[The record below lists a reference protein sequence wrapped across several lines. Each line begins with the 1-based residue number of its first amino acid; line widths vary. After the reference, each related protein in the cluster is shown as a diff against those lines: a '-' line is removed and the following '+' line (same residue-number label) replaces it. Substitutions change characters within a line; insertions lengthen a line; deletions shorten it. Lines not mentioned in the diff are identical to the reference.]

1 MRAES
6 GWRGLWSHAVDMWIA
21 PSVRSDPDGYRRA
34 RLAVAGA
41 LVCVPFGGAFS
52 VIYPLVLP
60 PPLGVYLGA
69 LVFGLL
75 PVALLLLA
83 TMRLLERTA
92 FGTNGILAY
101 ALTCFCLISYELGGA
116 RAAALYWLIGLPSV
130 AVLVGNARRGVA
142 WFAAGQL
149 GCLGF
154 LVLDARGHPFPHEA
168 TRAQLLTL
176 WLTSAS
182 GLTLLLCAMVGV
194 FESAKYEALALLRR
208 ANTALVRARDAA
220 RNANRT
226 KSAFLARISHEI
238 RTPMTAILGFADLL
252 IDRLRSAPR
261 TPADI
266 EALETIRRNGRHLLE
281 IINDILDLS
290 KIEAGRLEIER
301 RSFDPAHVVADVMAL
316 MSIRAEEGGL
326 ELRTEHAGEIPG
338 RVFGDPTRVKQILM
352 NLVGNA
358 IKFTSRGSVT
368 VRLSFDAP
376 ARQLRLEVADTGIG
390 LSPEQ
395 LAGLFVPFSQADT
408 STSRLYGGTGLGLS
422 ICRRLCELMGGRID
436 AESELGRGSR
446 FRVELPAEDAG
457 PPRPADAPR
466 PPDAPLAAGRGIGT
480 LSRRHR
486 ILFADDVEDN
496 RELVSGLLGRAG
508 AEVVLADGGKAA
520 VLEVRRAQKP
530 FDLVLLDLEM
540 PGLDGSA
547 VTRILRGQGY
557 QGPIVALSA
566 HAMAGERERC
576 FALGFDAL
584 VAKPI
589 EAPELIAV
597 IERHSGQ
604 RSVKRPAG
612 EGQSSAAVSEP
623 IEVAERSAWERFAD
637 RFVPLA
643 FHRDPEALERARAVV
658 GIAIVPVPLILGW
671 ACLLPQVMLPPVGP
685 VLSVLVALTGLMLL
699 GIPFLLR
706 RYGSVQL
713 AANLLATYGYV
724 VTGLVA
730 CASGGAM
737 SPSSHW
743 LLVIAVAMMPV
754 LGGRAAALWT
764 GLCVVQYGAFYAV
777 ELSGFQ
783 LRNWMIEQD
792 ESLASILSVSSLM
805 AITTG
810 LTLLYQ
816 RGKESALGTL
826 ASANGELESARD
838 EADRANRTKSE
849 FLANISHEIR
859 TPMTAILGYS
869 ELLDE
874 EWKASGAPEELQ
886 RGIATV
892 HRNGV
897 HLLGIINDLLDLSRI
912 EAGKLELERIGFSPL
927 EVCNDA
933 VDLLRVRA
941 EARDLELRLRID
953 PPLPA
958 RVRGDP
964 TRLRQVLI
972 NLVGNALK
980 FTDAG
985 HVELR
990 VSSRGTPDSPCLRF
1004 EVSDTGVGM
1013 TPAELERLFQPF
1025 QQGAAP
1031 RGRKE
1036 SGTGLGLAI
1045 SQLLCE
1051 LMGGRIAVESR
1062 PGEGSR
1068 FHFEIPAPIVASETD
1083 AGAVEVEPA
1092 EAGPRIAC
1100 RVLLAEDGADNR
1112 RLITRILT
1120 LSGVDVRIAENG
1132 QCALE
1137 IVEAAQAAGTP
1148 FDLVLMDM
1156 QMPVL
1161 DGYGAVQELRRRGYT
1176 IPIIAL
1182 TAHALAEERARCLEA
1197 GCDDFATK
1205 PIDRSR
1211 LLALVQNWASELKS

>member
-6 GWRGLWSHAVDMWIA
+6 GWRGLWSRAVDMWIA
-21 PSVRSDPDGYRRA
+21 PSVRGDPAEHRRA
-34 RLAVAGA
+34 RLVVAGA
-41 LVCVPFGGAFS
+41 LVCMPFGAAFS
-52 VIYPLVLP
+52 LVYPLTLAA
-60 PPLGVYLGA
+60 PLGPYLGA
-69 LVFGLL
+69 LVFGVVPVGLL
-75 PVALLLLA
+75 SLVA
-83 TMRLLERTA
+83 MRLLERTA
-92 FGTNGILAY
+92 IGTNVILAY
-101 ALTCFCLISYELGGA
+101 AFGCFCVISYELGGA

-130 AVLVGNARRGVA
+130 AVLVGNARRGVL
-142 WFAAGQL
+142 WFVAGQL
-149 GCLGF
+149 ACLVF
-154 LVLDARGHPFPHEA
+154 LALDARGHAFPSHA
-168 TRAQLLTL
+168 SRAELLTL
-176 WLTSAS
+176 WLASAS
-182 GLTLLLCAMVGV
+182 GLTLLLLSMVAV
-194 FESAKYEALALLRR
+194 FESAKYEALGLQRR
-208 ANTALVRARDAA
+208 ANAALVRARDTA

-252 IDRLRSAPR
+252 IDRLRSTPR
-261 TPADI
+261 APADV
-266 EALETIRRNGRHLLE
+266 EALETIRRNGRHLLG

-301 RSFDPAHVVADVMAL
+301 RRFDPARVVADVISL
-316 MSIRAEEGGL
+316 MGIRAEDCGL
-326 ELRTEHAGEIPG
+326 GLRAEHAGAIPE
-338 RVFGDPTRVKQILM
+338 RVYGDPTRVKQILM

-358 IKFTSRGSVT
+358 LKFTSKGSVT
-368 VRLSFDAP
+368 VRLSFHAGS
-376 ARQLRLEVADTGIG
+376 ASSIRLEVIDTGIG

-395 LAGLFVPFSQADT
+395 LDGLFVPFSQADA

-422 ICRRLCELMGGRID
+422 ICRRLCELMGGKID
-436 AESELGRGSR
+436 AVSEPGRGST

-457 PPRPADAPR
+457 PLRALDAPSADAT
-466 PPDAPLAAGRGIGT
+466 DVVESLGR

-486 ILFADDVEDN
+486 VLVADDVEDN

-508 AEVVLADGGKAA
+508 AEVVLVDGGKAA
-520 VLEVRRAQKP
+520 VLAVRRAEKP

-557 QGPIVALSA
+557 RGPLVALSA
-566 HAMAGERERC
+566 HAMTGERERC
-576 FALGFDAL
+576 FALGFDA
-584 VAKPI
+584 VVSKPI
-589 EAPELIAV
+589 DAAELLAV
-597 IERHSGQ
+597 IERLAGL
-604 RSVKRPAG
+604 RSAPRPAAERTQG
-612 EGQSSAAVSEP
+612 AAAGAP
-623 IEVAERSAWERFAD
+623 IEVAERGRWERFVD
-637 RFVPLA
+637 RFVPPA
-643 FHRDPEALERARAVV
+643 IQRDPEALERARAVV
-658 GIAIVPVPLILGW
+658 GISIVPVPLVLGW
-671 ACLLPQVMLPPVGP
+671 AFLLPCVMQPPVGR
-685 VLSVLVALTGLMLL
+685 VLSVLVALTGLMLI

-713 AANLLATYGYV
+713 AASLLATYGYV
-724 VTGLVA
+724 VAGLVTY
-730 CASGGAM
+730 ASGGAM
-737 SPSSHW
+737 APASHW
-743 LLVIAVAMMPV
+743 LMILAVAAIPV
-754 LGGRAAALWT
+754 LGGRAALLWA
-764 GLCVVQYGAFYAV
+764 GLCLLQYGAFYAV
-777 ELSGFQ
+777 ERAGFQ
-783 LRNWMIEQD
+783 LRNWMVEQN
-792 ESLASILSVSSLM
+792 ESLASVLSVSSLM
-805 AITTG
+805 AITTA

-816 RGKESALGTL
+816 RSKDQALGTL
-826 ASANGELESARD
+826 AGANGELESARD

-874 EWKASGAPEELQ
+874 EWRASEAPEELQ

-941 EARDLELRLRID
+941 EARELELRLRVE
-953 PPLPA
+953 PPIPG

-980 FTDAG
+980 FTDEG

-990 VSSRGTPDSPCLRF
+990 ISSRHEQGCALLRF
-1004 EVSDTGVGM
+1004 EVRDTGVGM
-1013 TPAELERLFQPF
+1013 TPAELDRLFQPF

-1031 RGRKE
+1031 RGRSE

-1051 LMGGRIAVESR
+1051 LMGGRIEVESR

-1068 FHFEIPAPIVASETD
+1068 FCFEIPAPSVASESD
-1083 AGAVEVEPA
+1083 AAAGDAEPA
-1092 EAGPRIAC
+1092 ETGPRLAC

-1120 LSGVDVRIAENG
+1120 RSGVEVRIAENG

-1137 IVEAAQAAGTP
+1137 IIEAAEAAGTP

-1161 DGYGAVQELRRRGYT
+1161 DGYGAVQELRRRGST
-1176 IPIIAL
+1176 IPVIAL
-1182 TAHALAEERARCLEA
+1182 TAHAVAEERARCLEA

-1205 PIDRSR
+1205 PIDRTR
-1211 LLALVQNWASELKS
+1211 LLALVQNWASEIKS

>member
-1 MRAES
+1 MRTES

-21 PSVRSDPDGYRRA
+21 PRVRGDPDSHRRA
-34 RLAVAGA
+34 RLVVAGA
-41 LVCVPFGGAFS
+41 LVCMPFSLAFS
-52 VIYPLVLP
+52 LIYPLTFGA
-60 PPLGVYLGA
+60 GVGAYLGA
-69 LVFGLL
+69 LVFGLVPFGVL
-75 PVALLLLA
+75 TLL
-83 TMRLLERTA
+83 MIRVFNWTA
-92 FGTNGILAY
+92 FGAILAY
-101 ALTCFCLISYELGGA
+101 AFTCFILISYELGGA
-116 RAAALYWLIGLPSV
+116 RSPVLNWLIALPSV
-130 AVLVGNARRGVA
+130 AILVGNARRGIV

-149 GCLGF
+149 ACLAF
-154 LVLDARGHPFPHEA
+154 LTLDARGDPLPHQA
-168 TRAQLLTL
+168 SRAQMHTL
-176 WLTSAS
+176 WLLSAS
-182 GLTLLLCAMVGV
+182 GLTLLLLAMVGV
-194 FESAKYEALALLRR
+194 FESAKHEALGLLRR
-208 ANTALVRARDAA
+208 ANAALVRARDTA

-252 IDRLRSAPR
+252 TDRLRTAPR
-261 TPADI
+261 APSDV
-266 EALETIRRNGRHLLE
+266 EALETIRRNGRHLLD

-301 RSFDPAHVVADVMAL
+301 RSFDPAQVVADVTSL
-316 MSIRAEEGGL
+316 MGIRAEECGL
-326 ELRTEHAGEIPG
+326 ELRVEHAGAIPE
-338 RVFGDPTRVKQILM
+338 RVCGDPTRLKQILM

-358 IKFTSRGSVT
+358 LKFTSRGAVT
-368 VRLSFDAP
+368 VRLGFVA
-376 ARQLRLEVADTGIG
+376 ATGCIRLEVIDTGIG
-390 LSPEQ
+390 LSAEQ
-395 LAGLFVPFSQADT
+395 LAGLFVPFSQADA

-422 ICRRLCELMGGRID
+422 ICRRLCELMGGRIE
-436 AESELGRGSR
+436 AESEPGRGSL
-446 FRVELPAEDAG
+446 FRVELPVEDASAPRAG
-457 PPRPADAPR
+457 DAPRPADLPEPA
-466 PPDAPLAAGRGIGT
+466 RGIGT

-496 RELVSGLLGRAG
+496 RVLVSGLLGRAG

-520 VLEVRRAQKP
+520 VLEVRRAQQP
-530 FDLVLLDLEM
+530 FDLVLLDLQM

-557 QGPIVALSA
+557 RGPIVALSA
-566 HAMAGERERC
+566 HAMAGEQERC
-576 FALGFDAL
+576 IALGFDAL
-584 VAKPI
+584 VSKPI
-589 EAPELIAV
+589 EATELLAV
-597 IERHSGQ
+597 IERHAGA
-604 RSVKRPAG
+604 RSVPR
-612 EGQSSAAVSEP
+612 AAVEHPRSAQGARP
-623 IEVAERSAWERFAD
+623 IEVAERSRWERYVD
-637 RFVPLA
+637 RFVPPA
-643 FHRDPEALERARAVV
+643 FQRDPEALEGARAVV
-658 GIAIVPVPLILGW
+658 GISIVPVPLILGW
-671 ACLLPQVMLPPVGP
+671 AVIMPSVMQPPVGR
-685 VLSVLVALTGLMLL
+685 VLSVLVALTGIMLL
-699 GIPFLLR
+699 GIPFLMR
-706 RYGSVQL
+706 RYGSVRL
-713 AANLLATYGYV
+713 AAHLLATYGYV
-724 VTGLVA
+724 LTGLVSYT
-730 CASGGAM
+730 SGGAGA
-737 SPSSHW
+737 PASHW
-743 LLVIAVAMMPV
+743 LLIIAVALMPV
-754 LGGRAAALWT
+754 LGARAAAFWT
-764 GLCVVQYGAFYAV
+764 GLCLLQYGAFYALERAGF
-777 ELSGFQ
+777 ELK
-783 LRNWMIEQD
+783 NWMIAQN
-792 ESLASILSVSSLM
+792 ESFAAILSVSSLM

-816 RGKESALGTL
+816 RSKDHALGTL
-826 ASANGELESARD
+826 AGANAELESARD
-838 EADRANRTKSE
+838 EADHANRTKSE

-874 EWKASGAPEELQ
+874 EWKASAAPEELQ

-933 VDLLRVRA
+933 IELLRVRA
-941 EARDLELRLRID
+941 EARDLELRLRVD
-953 PPLPA
+953 PPIPG

-980 FTDAG
+980 FTDEG
-985 HVELR
+985 EVELR
-990 VSSRGTPDSPCLRF
+990 VSSHGPHGAPLLRF
-1004 EVSDTGVGM
+1004 EVRDTGVGM

-1031 RGRKE
+1031 RSHKE

-1051 LMGGRIAVESR
+1051 LMGGRIEVESR

-1068 FHFEIPAPIVASETD
+1068 FHFEIPAPLVAAESSASLAES
-1083 AGAVEVEPA
+1083 APA
-1092 EAGPRIAC
+1092 EAEPRLAC

-1120 LSGVDVRIAENG
+1120 RSGVEVHIAENG

-1137 IVEAAQAAGTP
+1137 IVEAAEAAGTP

-1176 IPIIAL
+1176 IPVIAL
-1182 TAHALAEERARCLEA
+1182 TAHALGEERTRCLEA

-1205 PIDRSR
+1205 PIERSR
-1211 LLALVQNWASELKS
+1211 LLALVQNWASEIKT

>member
-6 GWRGLWSHAVDMWIA
+6 GWRGLWSRAVDVWIA
-21 PSVRSDPDGYRRA
+21 PSVRGDPDGYRRA
-34 RLAVAGA
+34 RLVVAGA
-41 LVCVPFGGAFS
+41 LVCMPFGLAFAL
-52 VIYPLVLP
+52 IYPLT
-60 PPLGVYLGA
+60 LGGPIGAQLGA
-69 LVFGLL
+69 LVFGIVPVGLL
-75 PVALLLLA
+75 SLIA
-83 TMRLLERTA
+83 TRLLERPA
-92 FGTNGILAY
+92 GTNAILAY
-101 ALTCFCLISYELGGA
+101 GFGCFCLISYQLGGA
-116 RAAALYWLIGLPSV
+116 TAPALYWLIGLPSV
-130 AVLVGNARRGVA
+130 AVLAGNARRGVA
-142 WFAAGQL
+142 WFVAGQL
-149 GCLGF
+149 LCLLF
-154 LVLDARGHPFPHEA
+154 LALEARGHHFPRNLS
-168 TRAQLLTL
+168 RAQLIAL
-176 WLTSAS
+176 WVLSVS
-182 GLTLLLCAMVGV
+182 GLTVFLLCMVAV
-194 FESAKYEALALLRR
+194 FEAAKDEALGLLRR
-208 ANTALVRARDAA
+208 ANAALVRARDTA
-220 RNANRT
+220 RNANKT

-261 TPADI
+261 APADI

-301 RSFDPAHVVADVMAL
+301 RSFDPAQVVADVVAL
-316 MSIRAEEGGL
+316 MSIRAEEKGL
-326 ELRTEHAGEIPG
+326 ELRVEHVGAIPE
-338 RVFGDPTRVKQILM
+338 RVYGDPTRVKQILM

-358 IKFTSRGSVT
+358 LKFTSSGSVT
-368 VRLSFDAP
+368 VRLGFGAP
-376 ARQLRLEVADTGIG
+376 AARSLRLEVIDTGIG
-390 LSPEQ
+390 LSSEQ
-395 LAGLFVPFSQADT
+395 LQGLFVPFSQADA

-422 ICRRLCELMGGRID
+422 ICRRLCELMGGTIEAD
-436 AESELGRGSR
+436 SELGRGSV
-446 FRVELPAEDAG
+446 FRVELPVEDASPPRSG
-457 PPRPADAPR
+457 EPPRPIDTV
-466 PPDAPLAAGRGIGT
+466 RGIGK

-520 VLEVRRAQKP
+520 VLQLRRAEKP
-530 FDLVLLDLEM
+530 FDLVILDLEM

-557 QGPIVALSA
+557 NGPIIALSA

-584 VAKPI
+584 VSKPI
-589 EAPELIAV
+589 DAAELCAV
-597 IERHSGQ
+597 IESVVGS
-604 RSVKRPAG
+604 RSSPRPLA
-612 EGQSSAAVSEP
+612 ERARSAQAAPP
-623 IEVAERSAWERFAD
+623 IEVAERSYWERFVD
-637 RFVPLA
+637 RFVPPA
-643 FHRDPEALERARAVV
+643 FQRDAEALERARGVV

-671 ACLLPQVMLPPVGP
+671 AVILPRMVQPPVGS
-685 VLSVLVALTGLMLL
+685 VLSAMVALTALMLL
-699 GIPFLLR
+699 GIPVLLR
-706 RYGSVQL
+706 RYGSVWA
-713 AANLLATYGYV
+713 AANLLAIYGFT
-724 VTGLVA
+724 VTGLVTY
-730 CASGGAM
+730 ASGGAAA
-737 SPSSHW
+737 PSSHW
-743 LLVIAVAMMPV
+743 LLIIAVAIMPV
-754 LGGRAAALWT
+754 LGRPAARVWT
-764 GLCVVQYGAFYAV
+764 GLCLLQYGAFYAV
-777 ELSGFQ
+777 ERAGFEI
-783 LRNWMIEQD
+783 RNWMYPEN
-792 ESLASILSVSSLM
+792 EALASILSVSSLM

-816 RGKESALGTL
+816 RSKESALGTL
-826 ASANGELESARD
+826 AGANTELESARD

-874 EWKASGAPEELQ
+874 EWRASGAPEELQ

-933 VDLLRVRA
+933 VELLRVRA

-953 PPLPA
+953 APIPE

-980 FTDAG
+980 FTDQG

-990 VSSRGTPDSPCLRF
+990 VSSQSAPGSPRLRF
-1004 EVSDTGVGM
+1004 EVRDTGVGI
-1013 TPAELERLFQPF
+1013 TPAELERLFEPF

-1051 LMGGRIAVESR
+1051 LMGGRIEVESR

-1068 FHFEIPAPIVASETD
+1068 FFFEIPAPIVASEASASPAD
-1083 AGAVEVEPA
+1083 VEPA
-1092 EAGPRIAC
+1092 EAEPRLAC
-1100 RVLLAEDGADNR
+1100 RVLLAEDGVDNR

-1120 LSGVDVRIAENG
+1120 RSGVEVRIAENG

-1137 IVEAAQAAGTP
+1137 IVEAAEAAGAP

-1161 DGYGAVQELRRRGYT
+1161 DGYGAVRELRRRGYT
-1176 IPIIAL
+1176 IPVIAL

-1211 LLALVQNWASELKS
+1211 LLALVQNWASDIKS